1 MTLTDI
7 LAGYLVWTK
16 AMLYLAAFL
25 IIVSS
30 LDDAFIDIYYWCR
43 RIYREFTVYRRFG
56 HLTVEQLR
64 EKPEQ
69 PLAIMVPAWQESP
82 VIAKMI
88 DNAVSTFEYTNYVI
102 FAGTYPND
110 PDTGREVEMVRE
122 RYPNVYRV
130 VTPHDGPT
138 SKADCLNWVIQAI
151 RVYEED
157 NDMRFAGVIM
167 HDAEDVVHPLE
178 LRLFNWLI
186 DRFDFIQLPVYPL
199 ETRWWQMTAGHYMD
213 EFAENHGKD
222 LVVRESL
229 AGHVPCAGVAA
240 CFSRHT
246 IDTVAAASDNIVFDT
261 GSVTEDYQFSFR
273 MQQLGLHRQIF
284 VRFGIERTV
293 KRRPLPFMEPRDT
306 RVLEYVATREF
317 FPTKMRDAVKQK
329 GRWIVGIVFQGWEN
343 IGWRG
348 SFVDKYILMRD
359 RKSIITS
366 TVTILGYFIALNIAV
381 MWFVETLFPWIMQ
394 FPALVEKGS
403 ALEYMMWLNGFFL
416 MNRLVQRILFVNSV
430 YGPFQA
436 ALTFPRQMWGNIINF
451 FAVWRAIR
459 LFIRY
464 LITGKMIS
472 WDKTAHHFPNMDE
485 LRSFHRKIGDLLL
498 ERNAVSPENL
508 NAALERKSV
517 TGQTLGEVLLDQ
529 GWVEEDELYGVL
541 GRQMR
546 IPLRNLDPY
555 EVPDEVIAM
564 VPASLAQRYEVFPV
578 SLRESGA
585 LEIASHRI
593 LETAE
598 LQNIADVVGRAV
610 VPVLTTRSDLGF
622 ALRRGFVRP
631 GSGTRGKP
639 LGLRLVNDGLITE
652 TELQEALRD
661 QRRSYMTLGTILV
674 RNGVITRPRL
684 DEAVYKL
691 NDAGGG
697 RLGDFLVANGY
708 VAEADLEKALFE
720 QRSLQRSIG
729 EVLIGRKAISREQL
743 ESYLA
748 QGAA

>member
-1 MTLTDI
+1 MALTDI

-16 AMLYLAAFL
+16 AMLYLAACL

-30 LDDAFIDIYYWCR
+30 LDDAFIDVYYWIR
-43 RIYREFTVYRRFG
+43 RIYREFRVYRRFG

-64 EKPEQ
+64 EKPEL
-69 PLAIMVPAWQESP
+69 PLAIMVPAWQEAP

-88 DNAVSTFEYTNYVI
+88 DNAASTFEYTNYVI

-110 PDTGREVEMVRE
+110 PETGREVELVRE
-122 RYPNVYRV
+122 RYPNVQRV

-151 RVYEED
+151 RLYEED
-157 NDMRFAGVIM
+157 HGIEFAGIVM

-199 ETRWWQMTAGHYMD
+199 ETRWWQLTAGHYMD

-246 IDTVAAASDNIVFDT
+246 INTVAAANENLVFDT
-261 GSVTEDYQFSFR
+261 NSVTEDYQFSFR

-306 RVLEYVATREF
+306 RVLEYVATREL
-317 FPTKMRDAVKQK
+317 FPTRMKDAVKQK

-348 SFVDKYILMRD
+348 SAIDKYILVRD
-359 RKSIITS
+359 RKSIVTS
-366 TVTILGYFIALNIAV
+366 TVTILGYFIAINIAI
-381 MWFVETLFPWIMQ
+381 MWIIETLFPWVMQ
-394 FPALVEKGS
+394 FPALVPQGS
-403 ALEYMMWLNGFFL
+403 VLEYMMWLNGFFL
-416 MNRLVQRILFVNSV
+416 MNRLVQRILFVNAV

-451 FAVWRAIR
+451 FAVWRAVR

-464 LITGKMIS
+464 LMTGRMIA
-472 WDKTAHHFPNMDE
+472 WDKTAHHFPSVDE
-485 LRSFHRKIGDLLL
+485 LRGFHRKLGDLLL
-498 ERNAVSPENL
+498 ERSAVSVANL
-508 NAALERKSV
+508 EAALIKKQT
-517 TGQTLGEVLLDQ
+517 TGQTLGEVLLDE
-529 GWVEEDELYGVL
+529 GWVEEEELYGVI

-546 IPLRNLDPY
+546 LPVRTIDPY
-555 EVPDEVIAM
+555 EVPDEIVAM
-564 VPASLAQRYEVFPV
+564 MPTQIAQRYEVFPLL
-578 SLRESGA
+578 LRDSGA
-585 LEIASHRI
+585 LEVASHRI
-593 LETAE
+593 LETSE
-598 LQNIADVVGRAV
+598 LQDIADGVGRAI
-610 VPVLTTRSDLGF
+610 VPVLATRSDLGF
-622 ALRRGFVRP
+622 ALRRGLGRP
-631 GSGTRGKP
+631 ANGKKVTP
-639 LGLRLVNDGLITE
+639 LGIRLLNDGLITE
-652 TELQEALRD
+652 SDLHEALRE

-684 DEAVYKL
+684 DEATRRL
-691 NDAGGG
+691 NESGGG
-697 RLGDFLVANGY
+697 RLGDFLVANGF

-720 QRSLQRSIG
+720 QRSLQRTIG
-729 EVLIGRKAISREQL
+729 EVLVARRAISREQL
-743 ESYLA
+743 EEYLK